1 MSDATK
7 PKDRVAFKT
16 SQIIEANPG
25 WAAMVYDQTGKQIFG
40 GVKYR
45 TRIDAEKAVSKFL
58 QDGGEAGR

>member
-16 SQIIEANPG
+16 SQIIEGNPG
-25 WAAMVYDQTGKQIFG
+25 WVAMVYDHTGKQIFCG
-40 GVKYR
+40 MKYR
-45 TRIDAEKAVSKFL
+45 NRMDAEKAVNKFL